1 MKAMIPFMKSAPKI
15 SSSIIANRKTL
26 IKPLVDLY
34 TAKEYK
40 KIVIIASGSSCNIAN
55 SVKYFLQNTLNIEVK
70 IIWPMTYIK
79 FDYKFNEDAFIICM
93 SQSGRSTNTIQ
104 AVRKAN
110 KLGQDAVV
118 LTTNANSPIKEYTS
132 NVFEYGSGSDDYYV
146 AKGYPASCT
155 FLMLFA
161 LEAALAKSIIKKE
174 EFELKIKEMEEAVL
188 LMKRSLEIS
197 EQFYS
202 NNKAEFKSMKRAMVV
217 GCGPSYGTALEG
229 ALKINE
235 TFGIPTNAYE
245 LEEFVHGP
253 SYEIHKD
260 HAVFFID
267 NGDEAHERVIQLYN
281 AVQLLTDKV
290 FLVSNNGYT
299 VDKRVWKIDYDINNE
314 FSILFNIIP
323 FQCISDSLC
332 NELDLLSYSVK
343 NYEFERIIKTK
354 A

>member
-1 MKAMIPFMKSAPKI
+1 MIPFMKSAPEVCLNI
-15 SSSIIANRKTL
+15 MANRKKL

-40 KIVIIASGSSCNIAN
+40 KIVIVASGSSCNIAN
-55 SVKYFLQNTLNIEVK
+55 SVKYFIQNTLNTEVK

-93 SQSGRSTNTIQ
+93 SQSGKSTNTIQ
-104 AVRKAN
+104 AVKKAN
-110 KLGQDAVV
+110 KLGQDIAV
-118 LTTNANSPIKEYTS
+118 LTTNANSPIMDYTS

-161 LEAALAKSIIKKE
+161 LETALTKNIIKKE
-174 EFELKIKEMEEAVL
+174 EFELKIKELEKAVS
-188 LMKRSLEIS
+188 LMKTSLDES
-197 EQFYS
+197 ELFYI
-202 NNKAEFKSMKRAMVV
+202 NNKEEFKSMRRAMVV

-245 LEEFVHGP
+245 MEEFVHGP
-253 SYEIHKD
+253 SYEISKD

-267 NGDEAHERVIQLYN
+267 NGDEAHERVMQLYS
-281 AVQLLTDKV
+281 AIHLLTDKV
-290 FLVSNNGYT
+290 FLISNNGYAS
-299 VDKRVWKIDYDINNE
+299 DRRIWKLDYEISSE
-314 FSILFNIIP
+314 FSVLFNIIP
-323 FQCISDSLC
+323 FQLISDSIC
-332 NELDLLSYSVK
+332 NDLDLLSYNVR
-343 NYEFERIIKTK
+343 NYEFEKIIKTK

>member
-1 MKAMIPFMKSAPKI
+1 MKAMIPFMKLAPKVC
-15 SSSIIANRKTL
+15 SSIISNRKNL

-34 TAKEYK
+34 MAKEYK
-40 KIVIIASGSSCNIAN
+40 KIVIVASGSSSNIAN
-55 SVKYFLQNTLNIEVK
+55 SVKYFIQNTLNTEVK

-93 SQSGRSTNTIQ
+93 SQSGKSTNTIQ
-104 AVRKAN
+104 AVKKAN
-110 KLGQDAVV
+110 KMGQDVAV
-118 LTTNANSPIKEYTS
+118 LTTNANSPIKQYTN

-161 LEAALAKSIIKKE
+161 LETALAKNIIKKE
-174 EFELKIKEMEEAVL
+174 EFELKLKELETAIS
-188 LMKRSLEIS
+188 LMKTSFEVS
-197 EQFYS
+197 EQFYA
-202 NNKAEFKSMKRAMVV
+202 NNKEEFKAMRRVMVV

-245 LEEFVHGP
+245 MEEFVHGP
-253 SYEIHKD
+253 SYEIFKD

-267 NGDEAHERVIQLYN
+267 NGDDAHERIMQLYS
-281 AVQLLTDKV
+281 ALHLLTDKV
-290 FLVSNNGYT
+290 FLISNNGN
-299 VDKRVWKIDYDINNE
+299 VADKRIWKLDYEISNE

-323 FQCISDSLC
+323 FQIISDSIC
-332 NELDLLSYSVK
+332 SDLDLLSYNVR
-343 NYEFERIIKTK
+343 NYEFEKIIKTK